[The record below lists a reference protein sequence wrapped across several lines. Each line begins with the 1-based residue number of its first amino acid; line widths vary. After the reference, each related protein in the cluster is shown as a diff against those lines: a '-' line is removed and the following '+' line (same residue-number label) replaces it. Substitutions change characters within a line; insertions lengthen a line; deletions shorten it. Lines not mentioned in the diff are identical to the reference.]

1 MGSGTELERGGGEK
15 LGLDVARAAD
25 HIGPE
30 DCLLSL
36 WLLSLSEKTI
46 RRRILNR
53 GVTCCDLLF
62 KGQPFPH

>member
-1 MGSGTELERGGGEK
+1 M
-15 LGLDVARAAD
+15 ARAAD

-36 WLLSLSEKTI
+36 WLLSLSEKTV
-46 RRRILNR
+46 RRWILNR

-62 KGQPFPH
+62 KGQLYFHVENRLTEEKEESRDKC

>member
-1 MGSGTELERGGGEK
+1 MAG
-15 LGLDVARAAD
+15 AAD

-30 DCLLSL
+30 GCSLSL

-46 RRRILNR
+46 RKWILNR

-62 KGQPFPH
+62 KGQLYFHIENRLTEEKEES